1 MKRFAYPL
9 LSLAAPLLIVLAM
22 LCLMHRQGS
31 DRLQSMP
38 AVLVGAGLI
47 ISGAMGRRRRRSKLL
62 LALHC
67 SDQEEINR
75 KDS

>member
-1 MKRFAYPL
+1 MKRLGYPL

-31 DRLQSMP
+31 DRLQSIP

-47 ISGAMGRRRRRSKLL
+47 FSGAVGRRRRRSKLL
-62 LALHC
+62 AALH
-67 SDQEEINR
+67 STQTEEQEH
-75 KDS
+75 

>member
-1 MKRFAYPL
+1 MKRLGYPL

-31 DRLQSMP
+31 DRLQSLP

-47 ISGAMGRRRRRSKLL
+47 VSGAVGRRRRRRKLL
-62 LALHC
+62 LSLHT
-67 SDQEEINR
+67 SRFDEY
-75 KDS
+75 